1 MLRRESPVW
10 EKVRALE
17 RLAELRGRWLATAGR
32 DPQTDVE
39 QDRRWIVAL
48 ATAERELHEALE
60 DEINLA
66 VGRGV
71 NLAAR
76 PVVPAAA
83 RA

>member
-10 EKVRALE
+10 EKVRALD
-17 RLAELRGRWLATAGR
+17 RLAQLRGRWLATAGR

-60 DEINLA
+60 DETHLA
-66 VGRGV
+66 VVRAAQ
-71 NLAAR
+71 AAR
-76 PVVPAAA
+76 ILKPADLHA
-83 RA
+83 